1 MFSVFLFVVYLFH
14 LYSSSQLY
22 SIFAYVLNLCDWAS
36 SFSVRNQM
44 KTLRTSYKPYN
55 FALSNLNAF
64 IERAIKLEFI
74 VKYLAHRLVLCIKF
88 IDISF
93 MGAVWETTKND
104 YFCWAERWSKSKFSW
119 TKNVAR
125 NFNNFP
131 LSIVITVVGDLVSIN
146 KLDTI

>member
-93 MGAVWETTKND
+93 LGTWMTAKND
-104 YFCWAERWSKSKFSW
+104 YFCFAYRWSKSLKSW
-119 TKNVAR
+119 RKNLTR
-125 NFNNFP
+125 NLNDFP
-131 LSIVITVVGDLVSIN
+131 LSVVITVVGDLVSIN